1 MVQRQRVEASADVIF
16 QLPPNDVFIAREG
29 VDRFLKPRQI
39 KARLMEGERP
49 FQG

>member
-1 MVQRQRVEASADVIF
+1 MQRQRAEASADVIF
-16 QLPPNDVFIAREG
+16 QLPPKDVFITREG
-29 VDRFLKPRQI
+29 TGRFLEPRQI